1 MVYFSPDGV
10 AEDSPWQPLSKLVG
24 ALCALFESDNVLVD
38 KREMSFLYQMLT
50 KPSDWFASCTEHN
63 NSIQPLAIHGLV
75 SATTTGL
82 SMHNQIE
89 LSIPSRLLKSFG
101 LSAVYVCVEQTNSNA
116 QPRWCCQGWCLTG
129 REYPPPSISNQQKRM
144 SMTVDVCA
152 MLYNVQCST
161 TAEKGALLLM
171 LPDAPSFW

>member
-1 MVYFSPDGV
+1 MIRTLYHEMVYFSPDGV

-63 NSIQPLAIHGLV
+63 NSIQLLTIHGLV

-89 LSIPSRLLKSFG
+89 LSIPSRLSKSFG
-101 LSAVYVCVEQTNSNA
+101 LSAVYVYVEQTNSNA
-116 QPRWCCQGWCLTG
+116 QPKV
-129 REYPPPSISNQQKRM
+129 SHFFASAFDSK
-144 SMTVDVCA
+144 
-152 MLYNVQCST
+152 
-161 TAEKGALLLM
+161 
-171 LPDAPSFW
+171 SFAIQTPITLA